1 MAKASMSL
9 FMTKKILVV
18 DDNPVSRELIRE
30 VLDFPDLQILEAADG
45 REALETISEEIPDLV
60 LLDIQMPVYSGF
72 DVLRR
77 IKENPRLNRI
87 IVLAFTAFAMREDRQ
102 KALAAGF
109 DGYVTKP
116 INAVDLR
123 KQVESLL
130 FL

>member
-1 MAKASMSL
+1 
-9 FMTKKILVV
+9 MTKKILVV

-45 REALETISEEIPDLV
+45 GEALQKISEEMPDLV
-60 LLDIQMPVYSGF
+60 LLDIQMPVHSGY

-77 IKENPRLNRI
+77 IKEDPRLNRI
-87 IVLAFTAFAMREDRQ
+87 LVLAFTAFAMREDRQ
-102 KALAAGF
+102 RALAAGF

-116 INAVDLR
+116 INVADLR
-123 KQVESLL
+123 KQIESLL

>member
-1 MAKASMSL
+1 
-9 FMTKKILVV
+9 MTKKILVV

-45 REALETISEEIPDLV
+45 REALQAISKEMPDLV
-60 LLDIQMPVYSGF
+60 LLDIRMPVYNGF

-77 IKENPRLNRI
+77 IKEDPRLNRI
-87 IVLAFTAFAMREDRQ
+87 FVLAFTAFAMREDRQ

-116 INAVDLR
+116 INAADLR
-123 KQVESLL
+123 KQIESLL
-130 FL
+130 SL